1 VVWEDGRGDPTS
13 YPMSFLEKQALL
25 AFGRWIEYS
34 WLNIFNFLHV
44 FRGNYPVGILLCIV
58 SNG

>member
-1 VVWEDGRGDPTS
+1 MVVKGGRLGHPFF
-13 YPMSFLEKQALL
+13 MSFLEKQARL

-34 WLNIFNFLHV
+34 WLNILNFVHV